1 MDKTLLEEI
10 KNYLNITWEDP
21 ATDRK
26 LESLLAAGINYL
38 EGKAGQTLDFETE
51 PDAMML
57 LKDYVRYGR
66 DSALDVFE
74 TNFRPLILALQH
86 DRQLERLRTG
96 GVQ

>member
-26 LESLLAAGINYL
+26 LEGLLAAGINYL

-96 GVQ
+96 GAQ